1 MTSVITTSNVANTD
15 IVAVDGD
22 LDWRSVPKFRNAIA
36 GISVQR
42 AVLVDLRRVG
52 HIDSSGTGALIDAWL
67 HCQHANVRSAIAVS
81 DTDTRALLD
90 FVRMNDVEPI
100 LTGDDAIADWLS
112 TEPATT
118 LG

>member
-22 LDWRSVPKFRNAIA
+22 LDWRSVPKFRDAIA
-36 GISVQR
+36 GISFQR
-42 AVLVDLRRVG
+42 AVLVDLRHVG

-118 LG
+118 LA